1 MLENPQGFQP
11 EAQEGRT
18 RRTQTPKTKTPALKK
33 AQENREGNMAATGRI
48 LPAAPMSADE
58 LAAAWSV
65 AADDAETITVKVLRY
80 QLGTKDLELVASM
93 PLVSFDGEH
102 LAGKYG
108 PGTYYLRPAAG
119 PYAKHAAKLT
129 LSEAL
134 ARNAGYGRIQPTAQ
148 DFQAER
154 TLRKAV
160 EGPTDPVDLLA
171 AIEQVMDR
179 REAEKARQFGQ
190 VPQTFAPPDPF
201 AAMKQQ
207 FENMQSMMAFMG
219 GLEERAIKTVE
230 MRMGKTDSIIS
241 AEDTN
246 TSLLEKLLPKA
257 LDIFGQMMSNRQPAP
272 ALNQPQPGQHQTQ
285 HQAQQYT
292 EPPKVINPPE
302 PEVPPMPNLTPQEQN
317 AIGGAVAMLRPHGS
331 TLVEL
336 AASGMND
343 DQIVSQLDPWIP
355 SPLVPELAQLAA
367 VVAQHGPAVL
377 AAIHPGLAVDR
388 WASILPKLVAALQAG
403 E

>member
-1 MLENPQGFQP
+1 M
-11 EAQEGRT
+11 
-18 RRTQTPKTKTPALKK
+18 
-33 AQENREGNMAATGRI
+33 
-48 LPAAPMSADE
+48 
-58 LAAAWSV
+58 
-65 AADDAETITVKVLRY
+65 
-80 QLGTKDLELVASM
+80 
-93 PLVSFDGEH
+93 
-102 LAGKYG
+102 
-108 PGTYYLRPAAG
+108 
-119 PYAKHAAKLT
+119 
-129 LSEAL
+129 SEAL
-134 ARNAGYGRIQPTAQ
+134 AREAGWGRIQPTAQ

-171 AIEQVMDR
+171 AVEQILDR
-179 REAEKARQFGQ
+179 REAERARQFGQ
-190 VPQTFAPPDPF
+190 HPQAATPLDPL
-201 AAMKQQ
+201 AAVKSQ
-207 FENMQSMMAFMG
+207 FEQIQTMMGFMAS
-219 GLEERAIKTVE
+219 LEERAIKTVE
-230 MRMGKTDSIIS
+230 MRMGRQDTSIS

-272 ALNQPQPGQHQTQ
+272 TGAPAP
-285 HQAQQYT
+285 QAQQYV
-292 EPPKVINPPE
+292 EPPKVINPPTQAQ
-302 PEVPPMPNLTPQEQN
+302 PEAPAMPNLTAQEQN
-317 AIGGAVAMLRPHGS
+317 AIGGAVAMLRPHGG

-355 SPLVPELAQLAA
+355 APMVPELANLAA

-377 AAIHPGLAVDR
+377 GTIHPGLAVDR